1 MAKASKAKVTT
12 KRRRAHNVDGSFK
25 ADDPAT
31 PEVNEA
37 YIYVPSDVEPL
48 EVEVT
53 RREGQR
59 AAGGRYLGGKLI
71 G

>member
-1 MAKASKAKVTT
+1 MAKASKSKVTT
-12 KRRRAHNVDGSFK
+12 KRRRAHNPDGSFK

-31 PEVNEA
+31 PEINEA
-37 YIYVPSDVEPL
+37 YVDIPSDVEPP
-48 EVEVT
+48 EVEVA

-59 AAGGRYLGGKLI
+59 AAGGRYLGGKLV